1 MKKIVMYST
10 VSLLLLS
17 GCGGSD
23 NSDSIG
29 TANHSSYITIKGEGI
44 NQTLNFDDSQLTY
57 KISAIGNQPITS
69 ASFAN
74 KNGSDFS
81 VVELNHGN
89 KAKLAMLFKD
99 FDTQDVKSIFC
110 FPLYDCSSN
119 TSYSIKELNQKKH
132 IQVIFKDA
140 PNQYYRGDASELK
153 DFNGFKSVLIT
164 GELNYFAQSNWPIF
178 QTNRFPI
185 VKVQGKVIYD
195 SEEYNIESYAE
206 FDTRLEGKLYWT
218 DKELVLKKD
227 DKTIF
232 LLIRKYHNTY
242 SENAI
247 SIRVSDG
254 TDTYTISD
262 LANEIWSHSNKEFE
276 LNLDNIILKS
286 DAEKIKTLSANVY
299 VPFDQYNLILNQ
311 STQLVPRY
319 KNTYAQAINDQK
331 MYQIYF
337 ENYGEL
343 TINQEIKGHLSLV
356 YTQGEDTVLC
366 GDRNTS
372 CKGLSVDHLKQNF
385 TFNSVKIGSDTI
397 NGNFYFAG
405 VFQ

>member
-1 MKKIVMYST
+1 MKKIMMYT
-10 VSLLLLS
+10 AVSLLLLS

-29 TANHSSYITIKGEGI
+29 TANHSSYLTIKGEGI

-74 KNGSDFS
+74 KNGSDSS
-81 VVELNHGN
+81 VVELNSGN
-89 KAKLAMLFKD
+89 KAKLAILFKD
-99 FDTQDVKSIFC
+99 FDTQDVKFIFC
-110 FPLYDCSSN
+110 FPSYDCSSN
-119 TSYSIKELNQKKH
+119 TSYSMKELNQQKQFK
-132 IQVIFKDA
+132 VILKNA
-140 PNQYYRGDASELK
+140 PNKYYRGDSSKSK
-153 DFNGFKSVLIT
+153 DFNDFKSVLIT

-195 SEEYNIESYAE
+195 SEEYNVESYAE

-218 DKELVLKKD
+218 DQELVLKKD

-232 LLIRKYHNTY
+232 LSIRKYHNTY
-242 SENAI
+242 SEHAI

-262 LANEIWSHSNKEFE
+262 LANEIWSNSNKGFE
-276 LNLDNIILKS
+276 LNLDNTILKS
-286 DAEKIKTLSANVY
+286 DAEKIKILSSNVY
-299 VPFDQYNLILNQ
+299 VPFNQYNLILNQ
-311 STQLVPRY
+311 STQLVPMY
-319 KNTYAQAINDQK
+319 KHTYAQTINDQK

-337 ENYGEL
+337 ENYGML

-356 YTQGEDTVLC
+356 YTQDENTVLC
-366 GDRNTS
+366 GDRNIS

-385 TFNSVKIGSDTI
+385 TFNNVKIGSDTI